1 MPHRHG
7 VRSGPATL
15 ALSLGAPASF
25 GAFTPGVTA
34 TYDAST
40 TANVISTAGDAT
52 MSVSDPGTQAPGH
65 LVNGS
70 FALPQALRAR
80 ATNAANPNTQFAAV
94 SGSPLTLLT
103 YPGPISND
111 GVTLRFRQQ
120 IGSTDAL
127 RTGQYAKTLTF
138 TLSTTAP

>member
-1 MPHRHG
+1 M
-7 VRSGPATL
+7 
-15 ALSLGAPASF
+15 
-25 GAFTPGVTA
+25 
-34 TYDAST
+34 
-40 TANVISTAGDAT
+40 ISTAGDAT
-52 MSVSDPGTQAPGH
+52 MSVSDPSSQAPGR

-70 FALPQALRAR
+70 FALPQALQAR
-80 ATNAANPNTQFAAV
+80 ATNAANPNTPV
-94 SGSPLTLLT
+94 RGGLGSPLTLLT

-111 GVTLRFRQQ
+111 AVTLRFRQQ

>member
-1 MPHRHG
+1 MTVKCHTG
-7 VRSGPATL
+7 TVSGPVPATL
-15 ALSLGAPASF
+15 SLALGTPATF
-25 GAFTPGVTA
+25 GAFAPGVAA
-34 TYDAST
+34 TYDASS

-52 MSVSDPGTQAPGH
+52 LSVSDPSSQAPGR

-80 ATNAANPNTQFAAV
+80 ATNAANPSTQFAAV

-111 GVTLRFRQQ
+111 SVTLRFRQQ

-127 RTGQYAKTLTF
+127 RTGQYARR
-138 TLSTTAP
+138 